1 MGIMGIS
8 IRIYHAGLH
17 QIELEEEK
25 WGGGGEQ
32 KGGKQAEE
40 AAGIVNFDSLRVID
54 LKGNFVGLLADS
66 FLFIYLNP

>member
-1 MGIMGIS
+1 M
-8 IRIYHAGLH
+8 
-17 QIELEEEK
+17 
-25 WGGGGEQ
+25 GGEN
-32 KGGKQAEE
+32 KREKKQAEE